1 MGKGDSHAAPAGGQD
16 SPNHA
21 AIRAAGRRGK
31 AMSREQANG
40 LLDYY
45 RAGGDVPEMDVLFA
59 LWVTGDL
66 FSGAA

>member
-1 MGKGDSHAAPAGGQD
+1 M
-16 SPNHA
+16 N
-21 AIRAAGRRGK
+21 
-31 AMSREQANG
+31 REQANN

-66 FSGAA
+66 FSERHA